1 MDRAAEIKRRVS
13 MQDVIRKYGYET
25 NHVGF
30 MRCPFHHGDHTA
42 SLKVYP
48 GDRGWCCFGCHK
60 GGTVIDFVM
69 EHDGLKFDQACR
81 AIDGYFGLG
90 LYEELSLSQMR
101 KFNREKELREKDREA
116 KRVAEEQSAEN
127 TRLLCAFHRFLLDRG
142 TEQDLDFVSG
152 VLDMFQIITFD
163 VRSLVDAMSM
173 KYGGFSYDD

>member
-1 MDRAAEIKRRVS
+1 M
-13 MQDVIRKYGYET
+13 
-25 NHVGF
+25 
-30 MRCPFHHGDHTA
+30 
-42 SLKVYP
+42 
-48 GDRGWCCFGCHK
+48 
-60 GGTVIDFVM
+60 IDFVM

-101 KFNREKELREKDREA
+101 KFNREKELREKEREA
-116 KRVAEEQSAEN
+116 QRLAEEQSAEN